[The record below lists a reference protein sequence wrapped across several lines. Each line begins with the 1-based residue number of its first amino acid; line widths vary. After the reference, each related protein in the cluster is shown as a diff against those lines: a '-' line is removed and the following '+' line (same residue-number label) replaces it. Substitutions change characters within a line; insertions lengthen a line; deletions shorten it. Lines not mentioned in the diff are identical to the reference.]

1 MHDSRLH
8 NWLRTH
14 AQTARV
20 IFSVCTGALLLGA
33 AGLLEGR
40 RATTHWASHELL
52 ALYGADAIDAR
63 VVIDGNLVTTA
74 GVTAG
79 IDGALAVAAQLFDD
93 DVARGIVNRRRGG
106 RKLQSSH
113 SADPRGAV
121 VTRTNQPAV
130 RALEPNRALRRSS
143 VSGRNRVDRVPSR
156 QSRGDRFQANG
167 AAPNLEAS
175 TSCDLPPMMPPPI
188 GGRSSLR
195 EWKCRVHRQPLS
207 PRTSCN
213 GRWL

>member
-63 VVIDGNLVTTA
+63 VVIDE
-74 GVTAG
+74 
-79 IDGALAVAAQLFDD
+79 I
-93 DVARGIVNRRRGG
+93 
-106 RKLQSSH
+106 S
-113 SADPRGAV
+113 
-121 VTRTNQPAV
+121 
-130 RALEPNRALRRSS
+130 
-143 VSGRNRVDRVPSR
+143 
-156 QSRGDRFQANG
+156 
-167 AAPNLEAS
+167 
-175 TSCDLPPMMPPPI
+175 
-188 GGRSSLR
+188 
-195 EWKCRVHRQPLS
+195 
-207 PRTSCN
+207 
-213 GRWL
+213 